1 MARPTVM
8 VNLGDGDK
16 VRSAITRP
24 SIADPKVC
32 LTSLYLGDGTDD
44 VHVSAAPR
52 VLRRIAE
59 ELLDAADAACRRE
72 DAMTDPALPFVAVTE

>member
-52 VLRRIAE
+52 VLRRVAE
-59 ELLDAADAACRRE
+59 ELLAAADEAVRRE
-72 DAMTDPALPFVAVTE
+72 DALSETSLFEAVQ

>member
-1 MARPTVM
+1 MARPTVI

-32 LTSLYLGDGTDD
+32 LTSLYLGDETDG

-52 VLRRIAE
+52 VLRRVAE
-59 ELLDAADAACRRE
+59 ELLAAADEAVRRE
-72 DAMTDPALPFVAVTE
+72 DALSETSLFEAVQ